1 MKEIIPYIFAI
12 LIGLFT
18 TAESYMTSELGEMTT
33 PSISTFYNLFVG
45 AIMFAV
51 PLILSNN
58 INKSI
63 EILKAKPLLLTGGI
77 FGALIIYFIAKS
89 VPLLGLTVTLTLSI
103 ASQTLSSFYL
113 DTFIYKHAS
122 LGMYEII
129 GVLFTL
135 VGVWFMV
142 K

>member
-1 MKEIIPYIFAI
+1 MKEILPYIFAI
-12 LIGLFT
+12 LVGLFT
-18 TAESYMTSELGEMTT
+18 TIESYMSSELGEMTS
-33 PSISTFYNLFVG
+33 PSISTFYNLFIG
-45 AIMFAV
+45 AIVFAV
-51 PLILSNN
+51 PLVLSNN
-58 INKSI
+58 INKSV
-63 EILKAKPLLLTGGI
+63 EILKAKPILLTGGI
-77 FGALIIYFIAKS
+77 FGAFIVYFIAKS
-89 VPLLGLTVTLTLSI
+89 VPTLGLTVTLTLSI

-122 LGMYEII
+122 LGIYEII

>member
-18 TAESYMTSELGEMTT
+18 TAESYMSSELGEITS
-33 PSISTFYNLFVG
+33 PAISTFYNLLIG
-45 AIMFAV
+45 TIIFAF
-51 PLILSNN
+51 PLVLSNN
-58 INKSI
+58 INKSV
-63 EILKAKPLLLTGGI
+63 EILKSKPLLLTGGI
-77 FGALIIYFIAKS
+77 FGALIVYFIAKS
-89 VPLLGLTVTLTLSI
+89 VPILGLTVTLTLSI

-122 LGMYEII
+122 LGIYEII